1 MNAFSTAWLQMRRSS
16 WPHVRPLAIFG
27 VVVAVLS
34 TVAATL
40 LASQVREAEQSIN
53 ATGAFDI
60 VVVDTADPRNTRILD
75 ADAFDEIASIPHV
88 REVIPRN
95 QAGLMTTQDSPLAPE
110 MPAILWATPEI
121 AGAHPEW
128 IAGEGP
134 LERGEIALPSTI
146 SGIETT
152 PLLGQEIPF
161 TYQRRTSPDAVE
173 GMEIE
178 LKVRAIFDANVANN
192 DGNSVA
198 YVNWEDVKEW
208 AAQNDGIPVESRP
221 DSAFAVIVGDGG
233 ADAGVEAN
241 SAEVQKE
248 LQQRG
253 FGAVSNSHLAA
264 SIEPATQFLGA
275 FGSITRA
282 ASALLFLLIGAMI
295 GSAIAQKRQR
305 FFGVAKSFGMTS
317 ARLLLQVFL
326 ETLMLGLLLS
336 AATFAAGTLLSAAI
350 VQLLGGKEVGAFTI
364 PTEFALTAD
373 GWWLYLL
380 IALAMPA
387 VAVLTAS
394 RAVTPLTQRGH
405 SAQRGRFRRR
415 P

>member
-75 ADAFDEIASIPHV
+75 ADAFYEIASIPHV

-161 TYQRRTSPDAVE
+161 TYQRRTSPDAVD
-173 GMEIE
+173 GIEIG

-198 YVNWEDVKEW
+198 YVNWEDAKEW

-221 DSAFAVIVGDGG
+221 DSAFAVIVSGG
-233 ADAGVEAN
+233 ADAGVGAN

-248 LQQRG
+248 LQERG

-264 SIEPATQFLGA
+264 SIEPATQFLSA
-275 FGSITRA
+275 FGSVARA

-326 ETLMLGLLLS
+326 EALMLGLLLS
-336 AATFAAGTLLSAAI
+336 VSTFVVGTLLSAAT
-350 VQLLGGKEVGAFTI
+350 VQLLGGKNVGSFTI
-364 PTEFALTAD
+364 PTEFAFTAD

-380 IALAMPA
+380 IALAVPLVA
-387 VAVLTAS
+387 VAMAS
-394 RAVTPLTQRGH
+394 RAVTRANPVELLR
-405 SAQRGRFRRR
+405 AE
-415 P
+415 

>member
-1 MNAFSTAWLQMRRSS
+1 MNAFSTAWLQMCRSS

-95 QAGLMTTQDSPLAPE
+95 QAGLMTTQDNPLAPE

-173 GMEIE
+173 GIEIE

-192 DGNSVA
+192 DGNSVV
-198 YVNWEDVKEW
+198 YVNWEDAKEW

-233 ADAGVEAN
+233 ADAGVGAN

-275 FGSITRA
+275 FGSVARA

-295 GSAIAQKRQR
+295 GSVIAQKRQR

-326 ETLMLGLLLS
+326 EALMLGLLLS
-336 AATFAAGTLLSAAI
+336 VSTFVVGTLLSAAT
-350 VQLLGGKEVGAFTI
+350 VQLLGGKNVGSFTI
-364 PTEFALTAD
+364 PTEFAFTAD

-380 IALAMPA
+380 IALAVPLVA
-387 VAVLTAS
+387 VAMAS
-394 RAVTPLTQRGH
+394 RAVTRANPVELLR
-405 SAQRGRFRRR
+405 AE
-415 P
+415 